1 MSKRELKTDMD
12 FFITINPHYP
22 DEPAL
27 HIKGV
32 DTAEQVDTYS
42 IDEVEDLIDRLHLV
56 LGEMV
61 HKQKIME
68 LSKTP
73 TLWDGID

>member
-32 DTAEQVDTYS
+32 DTAEPVDTYS

-61 HKQKIME
+61 HKQQIME
-68 LSKTP
+68 LSKQP
-73 TLWDGID
+73 TLWDAMN